1 MSQVIGAEN
10 QSIDAA
16 ADAPITLDPSNWKE
30 FRRQAHEML
39 DDMVDYLENIR
50 ERPVW
55 QPIPTAVRTWFRR
68 GVPVLPMDLD
78 RVHEEFMQH
87 VVPFSAGNVHPGFMG
102 WVHGGGTPVGML
114 AEMLAAGLNAN
125 LGGRDHAPVE
135 VERQVVSWVREIFGF
150 PEGATGLFVTGTSMA
165 NLIAVVVAR
174 DSELGFQV
182 RKDGVAANSK
192 RLAAYGS
199 SAVHGCIAK
208 AMDISGV
215 GSDGLRRIATDSRH
229 RIDVEALQQAIHNDR
244 RDGFTPF
251 LVVGSAGTVDTGA
264 IDDLAALANLCQRE
278 KLWFH
283 VDGAYGALG
292 MLASDIAPRLRGIE
306 RADSLA
312 FDFHKWGHVPY
323 DAGFILVR
331 DGQLHQQSFESSP
344 AYLKREVRGLAAGA
358 PWPCDFGPDLSR
370 GFHALK
376 TWFTLKVHGIQTLGA
391 VISQTC
397 ELARYLESLIAE
409 SAELELLAP
418 VELNIVCFRYRTEDS
433 DRINAQIVVDLQE
446 CGSVA
451 PSTTSL
457 NGALAIR
464 AAIVNHRTSRS
475 EIRTLLTETLALGR
489 ALQSEQSSRAGALER
504 EENPEV
510 RQHTGMQV
518 ALQHVEA
525 RLSVEPESITLM
537 FQRACFLEQT
547 GRLQEARDAYRD
559 LLDHDPSH
567 LGALNNLGNLLL
579 KSREISEARRLY
591 ELAVGYHPDRPSC
604 RANLGNLLFKNGER
618 EAAREQFEQALRVD
632 QNYRPAHAGLCFI
645 LDQLGDRARATWHRN
660 KAFQNRCVVITPYR
674 GEQPPITVLELISTT
689 GGNIRTDDFLS
700 DRAFQRIL
708 ITTEFYDAKTVLPP
722 HQLVVNAIGEADGA
736 GAALAGALSVVAHTN
751 APVINHPKFVLATGR
766 CEIAQRLSD
775 VRGVVTAR
783 TRTLSREQ
791 LLAPQGAATLDR
803 LGFRFPLLLRT
814 PGFHGGENF
823 IRVETLEEL
832 PVAVSEL
839 PGDELFVIQYLDARG
854 ADGKS
859 RKYRVMMIDGQ
870 IYPLH
875 VAISGDWKIHYF
887 SADMADFPEHRAE
900 DSDFLTDMRGVLGE
914 CAMAALQQIQETL
927 RLDYGGIDFG
937 LSEKGE
943 VLLFE
948 ANATMAVLVPEKD
961 PRWDYRRPAVEKI
974 YRSLWTMLR
983 RKATVCQSASGLNIE
998 SAKND
1003 LEIETETLASVAT

>member
-1 MSQVIGAEN
+1 MSQIFGAGS
-10 QSIDAA
+10 QSQDPT
-16 ADAPITLDPSNWKE
+16 ADAPITLDPSNWKG
-30 FRRQAHEML
+30 FRGQAHEML
-39 DDMVDYLENIR
+39 DDMVDYLENVR

-55 QPIPTAVRTWFRR
+55 QSIPTAVRTWFRG
-68 GVPVLPMDLD
+68 GVPVLPMDLG
-78 RVHEEFMQH
+78 RVHEEFMQN
-87 VVPFSAGNVHPGFMG
+87 VLPFAAGNVHPGFMG

-150 PEGATGLFVTGTSMA
+150 PEEATGLFVTGTSMA

-182 RKDGVAANSK
+182 RRDGVAANSR

-215 GSDGLRRIATDSRH
+215 GSDSLRKIATDSRH

-264 IDDLAALANLCQRE
+264 IDDLAALADLCQRE

-283 VDGAYGALG
+283 VDGAYGALA
-292 MLASDIAPRLRGIE
+292 MLAPDIALRLRGIE

-344 AYLKREVRGLAAGA
+344 AYLKREVRGLAGGA

-397 ELARYLESLIAE
+397 EMARYLESLIAE

-433 DRINAQIVVDLQE
+433 DRINAQIVLDLQE

-457 NGALAIR
+457 NGRLAIR

-489 ALQSEQSSRAGALER
+489 ALQNEQSPRAGALEM
-504 EENPEV
+504 EEIPEV

-518 ALQHVEA
+518 ALPHVEA
-525 RLSVEPESITLM
+525 RLAVEPESITLM

-559 LLDHDPSH
+559 LLDHEPSH
-567 LGALNNLGNLLL
+567 LGALNSLGNLLL
-579 KSREISEARRLY
+579 KSREIPAARHLY

-632 QNYRPAHAGLCFI
+632 PNYRPAHAGLCFI
-645 LDQLGDRARATWHRN
+645 LDQLGEPERATWHRN

-674 GEQPPITVLELISTT
+674 GEQKPITVLELISTT

-708 ITTEFYDAKTVLPP
+708 VTTEFYDSKTVLPP

-736 GAALAGALSVVAHTN
+736 AAALAGALSVVAHTN
-751 APVINHPKFVLATGR
+751 APVINHPEFVLATGR
-766 CEIAQRLSD
+766 CEIARRLSD
-775 VRGVVTAR
+775 VPGVVTAR

-791 LLAPQGAATLDR
+791 LLAPQAAATLAR

-832 PVAVSEL
+832 PAAVSEL
-839 PGDELFVIQYLDARG
+839 PGDDLFVIQYLDARG

-900 DSDFLTDMRGVLGE
+900 DADFLTDIRGVLGE
-914 CAMAALQQIQETL
+914 CAMAALQQIQKTL

-974 YRSLWTMLR
+974 YRALWTMLK
-983 RKATVCQSASGLNIE
+983 RKATVCQTASGLSIQ
-998 SAKND
+998 SAKNN
-1003 LEIETETLASVAT
+1003 LEIVTETLASVTT

>member
-1 MSQVIGAEN
+1 MSQAIGAEN
-10 QSIDAA
+10 QGIDAA
-16 ADAPITLDPSNWKE
+16 ADAPIALDPSNWKS
-30 FRRQAHEML
+30 FRDQAHEML

-55 QPIPTAVRTWFRR
+55 QPMSTPVRAWFRS
-68 GVPVLPMDLD
+68 GVPLQPMDLGQ
-78 RVHEEFMQH
+78 VHEEFMQH
-87 VVPFSAGNVHPGFMG
+87 ILPFAAGNVHPGFVG

-114 AEMLAAGLNAN
+114 AEMLAGGLNAN

-135 VERQVVSWVREIFGF
+135 VERQVVSWVREIFRF

-174 DSELGFQV
+174 DSELGFEV
-182 RKDGVAANSK
+182 RRVGVAASSG

-199 SAVHGCIAK
+199 SAMHGCIAK
-208 AMDISGV
+208 AMDISGL
-215 GSDGLRRIATDSRH
+215 GSDALRKIATDSRH
-229 RIDVEALQQAIHNDR
+229 RIDIEALQRAIQNDR

-264 IDDLAALANLCQRE
+264 IDDLAALADLCQRE

-283 VDGAYGALG
+283 VDGAFGALAI
-292 MLASDIAPRLRGIE
+292 LAADIAPRLRGIE
-306 RADSLA
+306 RADSIA
-312 FDFHKWGHVPY
+312 FDFHKWGQVPY
-323 DAGFILVR
+323 DAGFIMVR
-331 DGQLHQQSFESSP
+331 NGQLHQQSFESSP

-358 PWPCDFGPDLSR
+358 PWLCDFGPDLSR

-376 TWFTLKVHGIQTLGA
+376 TWFTLKVHGIQALGA

-397 ELARYLESLIAE
+397 ELARYLEGLIAE
-409 SAELELLAP
+409 NAELELLAP

-433 DRINAQIVVDLQE
+433 DRINAQIVIDLQE
-446 CGSVA
+446 RGSVA
-451 PSTTSL
+451 PSTTIL
-457 NGALAIR
+457 GGQLAIR
-464 AAIVNHRTSRS
+464 TAIVNHRTSRS

-489 ALQSEQSSRAGALER
+489 ALRSEQRARATVLEMEETPEEGQHASMQLALHR
-504 EENPEV
+504 
-510 RQHTGMQV
+510 
-518 ALQHVEA
+518 VET
-525 RLSVEPESITLM
+525 RLAVEPESTTLM

-547 GRLQEARDAYRD
+547 GRLQEARGVYRD
-559 LLDHDPSH
+559 LLDSEPSH
-567 LGALNNLGNLLL
+567 LGALNSLGNLLL
-579 KSREISEARRLY
+579 KSREIPEARRLY
-591 ELAVGYHPDRPSC
+591 EVAVGYHPDHPSC
-604 RANLGNLLFKNGER
+604 RANLGNLLFKNGECD
-618 EAAREQFEQALRVD
+618 AAREQFEQALRVD
-632 QNYRPAHAGLCFI
+632 PSYRPAHAGLCFI
-645 LDQLGDRARATWHRN
+645 FNQLGDSERATFHRN
-660 KAFQNRCVVITPYR
+660 KAFQDRCVVITPYR

-708 ITTEFYDAKTVLPP
+708 VATEFYDSKTVLPP

-736 GAALAGALSVVAHTN
+736 AAALAGALSVMAHTN
-751 APVINHPKFVLATGR
+751 APVINHPEFVLATGR

-775 VRGVVTAR
+775 VPGVVTAR
-783 TRTLSREQ
+783 TSTVSREQ
-791 LLAPQGAATLDR
+791 LLAPHAATTLAR
-803 LGFRFPLLLRT
+803 LGFHFPLLLRT

-823 IRVETLEEL
+823 IRVEVLEEL
-832 PVAVSEL
+832 PAAVSEL
-839 PGDELFVIQYLDARG
+839 PGDDLIVIQYLDARG
-854 ADGKS
+854 ADGNS
-859 RKYRVMMIDGQ
+859 RKYRVMMVDGQ

-900 DSDFLTDMRGVLGE
+900 DAAFLTDMRGVLGE
-914 CAMAALQQIQETL
+914 SAMAALRQIQERL

-937 LSEKGE
+937 LNEKGE

-974 YRSLWTMLR
+974 YCAIWTMLK
-983 RKATVCQSASGLNIE
+983 RKAAVCRIASGLGIP
-998 SAKND
+998 SAKYN
-1003 LEIETETLASVAT
+1003 LEIETGTLASVAT